1 MRRLTHERRGSC
13 GRTLWAL
20 ALAAAAVLASPSG
33 ASAQATGAI
42 TGVVTDDSGAL
53 LPGATVQATS
63 QATGQVRT
71 AASGAD
77 GFYTL
82 PLLPPGLYNVAASLS
97 GFAPHTREG
106 VRVSVAETARV
117 DVSLKVGPLAETVV
131 VQADAPLIETTNATL
146 GIVIDEKKVVDL
158 PLNGRNFAQLGTLI
172 PGVVAPPVS
181 LGGQSGD
188 ASPGGFGNVTGGFN
202 VNGMRNQSNNF
213 LIDGAT
219 NNDTFNT
226 GFVLRPPP
234 DAIQE
239 FKILT
244 HSYNA
249 EYGRNAGSVVTLV
262 TKSGSN
268 EWHGALWEF
277 NRDDARQAR
286 NYFAPATQPKPVL
299 KQNQFGAALGA
310 PLAKNRL
317 FAFGYYEGYRNQSGL
332 TQTLLVPTAAQR
344 RGDFSGSPAVRDPLT
359 GQPFPGNVIPA
370 GRLDPIA
377 QRLLADFVPP
387 ANVGANRYTASPT
400 VGDDRDQA
408 GLRLDYRA
416 TEEHSILARYLWS
429 HTNRVTPRTVQA
441 ADQLAKATLQD
452 FMIGDTYMF
461 SSRAINVARFSFNR
475 IYANPQVTS
484 GRQNS
489 EYGID
494 LPNTNP
500 LAVGLPSIV
509 VAGFFAGATALGDL
523 QQPFVERVN
532 NVFQF
537 TDDLT
542 YLTGRHSFK
551 LGVDVR
557 RENMKIAFINRPNGD
572 VTFSGGITGNAM
584 ADFLLGLPAQ
594 ARATT
599 TQAIQDGHGWLYA
612 AYVQDEFRVTPRLT
626 LNLGVRYELPIPFV
640 DKNDAITAVHVGV
653 QSQKFKDAPR
663 GLVYPGDPGVPRG
676 VVPTDKNNVAP
687 RLAAVWDPTG
697 RGRTSI
703 RAAWG
708 LFYDALAGQG
718 DFFQSGVL
726 SPPFTPLVELNT
738 PTPITLADPLGALAG
753 GPRLFPANLTIIGW
767 GNDFQSPYAHHYNL
781 TVQQQIGRSL
791 GVELG
796 YVGSRG
802 KHLPIFM
809 EVNPGVYTP
818 GQTTR
823 STQRVMP
830 AFALLRPTFS
840 VAESWYDAL
849 QASARLRPTRG
860 LNFLASYTWSH
871 AIDHVSGLNIGGENR
886 PVLPVVQGDEASVE
900 AALAYEKGNALFD
913 VRHRFVVSFGYE
925 LPRLEDRGALVR
937 HALGG
942 WQLNGI
948 FQAQTGFPLSVNEGG
963 NLSIRFLTARPDVV
977 CDPNGG
983 PKTTAEWFDT
993 SCFVRRTLAQSGE
1006 RPGDAGRNTV
1016 RGPGFNRTDL
1026 SLFKNIAVRRSHALQ
1041 LRVEA
1046 FNLFNQVRFGQPA
1059 GTIGAA
1065 TFGQIL
1071 GADDGRIVQ
1080 LGVKYIF

>member
-1 MRRLTHERRGSC
+1 MSTEKRRRIW
-13 GRTLWAL
+13 GRAVGPVAFAL
-20 ALAAAAVLASPSG
+20 AVVVGAPAAAR
-33 ASAQATGAI
+33 AQATGAI
-42 TGVVTDDSGAL
+42 TGVVTDDSGAV
-53 LPGATVQATS
+53 LPGATVQATN
-63 QATGQVRT
+63 QATAQLRS
-71 AASGAD
+71 ALSGPD
-77 GFYTL
+77 GFYAL
-82 PLLPPGLYNVAASLS
+82 SASLT
-97 GFAPHTREG
+97 GFSPLTREG
-106 VRVSVAETARV
+106 VRVSVSETARV
-117 DVSLKVGPLAETVV
+117 DLSLKLGQVAETVV
-131 VQADAPLIETTNATL
+131 VQADAPLVETSNATL

-172 PGVVAPPVS
+172 PGVVAPPTS
-181 LGGQSGD
+181 LGGQTGD
-188 ASPGGFGNVTGGFN
+188 ATPGGFGNVTGGFN

-268 EWHGALWEF
+268 EWHGAAWEF
-277 NRDDARQAR
+277 NRDDALQAR
-286 NYFAPATQPKPVL
+286 NHFAPANQPKPVL
-299 KQNQFGAALGA
+299 EQNQFGASLGA
-310 PLAKNRL
+310 PLARNKL
-317 FAFGYYEGYRNQSGL
+317 FAFGYYEGYRNRSGL
-332 TQTLLVPTAAQR
+332 TQTLVVPTAAQR
-344 RGDFSGSPAVRDPLT
+344 GGDFSGGAAVRDPLT
-359 GQPFPGNVIPA
+359 GQPFPGNVIPNN
-370 GRLDPIA
+370 RLDPIA
-377 QRLLADFVPP
+377 LQLLRDFVPLP
-387 ANVGANRYTASPT
+387 NVGANRYTASPT
-400 VGDDRDQA
+400 VEDDRDQA
-408 GLRLDYRA
+408 GLRLDYRM
-416 TEEHSILARYLWS
+416 TDQHSLLGRYLWS
-429 HTNRVTPRTVQA
+429 HTNRATPRTVQA

-452 FMIGDTYMF
+452 FMVADTWMF
-461 SSRAINVARFSFNR
+461 SARAINVARFSFNR

-489 EYGID
+489 EYGIN

-500 LAVGLPSIV
+500 LATGLPSIA
-509 VAGFFAGATALGDL
+509 VAGLFTGASSLGDL

-537 TDDLT
+537 TDDFTLVS
-542 YLTGRHSFK
+542 GRHSWKF
-551 LGVDVR
+551 GVDVR

-572 VTFSGGITGNAM
+572 LTFSGGITGNAA

-594 ARATT
+594 VRATT
-599 TQAIQDGHGWLYA
+599 TQAIQDGHGWLYS
-612 AYVQDEFRVTPRLT
+612 AYVQDEFRLSPRLT
-626 LNLGVRYELPIPFV
+626 LNLGVRYELPLPFV
-640 DKNDAITAVHVGV
+640 DKNDAITAIHTGV
-653 QSQKFKDAPR
+653 QSVKFPAAPR

-687 RLAAVWDPTG
+687 RLAAIWDPTG
-697 RGRTSI
+697 RGRTSV

-738 PTPITLADPLGALAG
+738 PTPITLGSPLGALAG

-781 TVQQQIGRSL
+781 TVQQQVGNNV
-791 GVELG
+791 GVEVG

-809 EVNPGVYTP
+809 EINPGVYTP

-823 STQRVMP
+823 STQRIMP

-849 QASARLRPTRG
+849 QASVRMRPTRG

-871 AIDHVSGLNIGGENR
+871 AIDHVSGLNIGGETR
-886 PVLPVVQGDEASVE
+886 PVLPVVQDDRASVG
-900 AALAYEKGNALFD
+900 AALAYERGDALFD
-913 VRHRFVVSFGYE
+913 VRHRFVFSFGYE
-925 LPRLEDRGALVR
+925 LPRLESRGAVVR
-937 HALGG
+937 NVLGG

-948 FQAQTGFPLSVNEGG
+948 FQAQTGFPLSVNEGA
-963 NLSIRFLTARPDVV
+963 NLGIRFLTARPDVV
-977 CDPNGG
+977 CDPSDG
-983 PKTTAEWFDT
+983 PKTTAQWFDT
-993 SCFVRRTLAQSGE
+993 SCFARRTLAQSGE
-1006 RPGDAGRNTV
+1006 RPGNAGRNTV

-1026 SLFKNIAVRRSHALQ
+1026 SLFKNIAVRKDHAIQ

-1059 GTIGAA
+1059 GTIGTA
-1065 TFGQIL
+1065 TFGQITS
-1071 GADDGRIVQ
+1071 ADDGRIVQ